1 MKRSNL
7 KMGYDKEPKDSEP
20 IFWGVV
26 AIVLTIV
33 FIYIVV
39 KNNF

>member
-1 MKRSNL
+1 
-7 KMGYDKEPKDSEP
+7 MGYDKEPKDSEP